1 MKRKVTPPWE
11 RLKENY
17 REDQEFAMTM
27 EAFKEM
33 REKIKKPMTEYGEYL
48 LIRDLEALYGGDIIK
63 AIRALEVSITRS
75 WQSTYGH
82 DKPLIEGIGIPTQ
95 QRKRFIS
102 E

>member
-11 RLKENY
+11 RLKQKY

-33 REKIKKPMTEYGEYL
+33 REKIKKPMTDYGEYL
-48 LIRDLEALYGGDIIK
+48 LIRDLEGLYGEDIIK

-95 QRKRFIS
+95 QRKRFIT